1 MDLGL
6 ILLTRNIA
14 STKSS
19 AVQNKRLTIRIYG
32 FSSGPVMKSTAR
44 LIIVISLAINRK
56 LSFSDLLTI
65 TALGKGSLGNHL
77 GTKAVRLDRYLQ
89 RRAWGVY
96 YSIWAVSI
104 LLFTFLSQCS
114 YCK

>member
-56 LSFSDLLTI
+56 LSFFGPTYNNC
-65 TALGKGSLGNHL
+65 TGKRKS
-77 GTKAVRLDRYLQ
+77 K
-89 RRAWGVY
+89 
-96 YSIWAVSI
+96 
-104 LLFTFLSQCS
+104 
-114 YCK
+114 